1 MEGRK
6 LEEKATPKRK
16 SSHVQSVERALLL
29 VDLLAKEQR
38 EMSLTEISK
47 SMGWPKST
55 VHGLLSTLRDFQ
67 YIDQSPASGH
77 YQLGIRFF
85 ELGNIVARGW
95 DVRLVA
101 RPIMRRLNDELG
113 ETVQLA
119 TEDNG
124 EVLYLEKM
132 DSTHLLRIVS
142 DVGVR
147 LPMHCS
153 GLGKVLLAHKT
164 SSEVKWIVSQKG
176 LKAMTSRTITTLPEL
191 EKELEKVRQ
200 NGYGTDNGEIMDSL
214 RCVAAPVWDGNKK
227 VRYALS
233 VSGIGSNMRAER
245 YQQVI
250 ERVKQAAEEIS
261 YEMGYRDG
269 EMRPR

>member
-1 MEGRK
+1 MG
-6 LEEKATPKRK
+6 EKPVEKRK

-47 SMGWPKST
+47 SMSWPKST

-67 YIDQSPASGH
+67 YISQSPLTGH

-85 ELGNIVARGW
+85 ELGNLVARGW
-95 DVRLVA
+95 DVRTVA
-101 RPIMRRLNDELG
+101 RPAMMQLNDELG

-119 TEDNG
+119 AEDNG

-132 DSTHLLRIVS
+132 ESTHLLRIVS

-147 LPMHCS
+147 LPIHCS
-153 GLGKVLLAHKT
+153 GLGKVLLAYKT
-164 SSEVKWIVSQKG
+164 SSEVKWILNQKG
-176 LKAMTSRTITTLPEL
+176 LKPMTSRTITSAKEL
-191 EKELEKVRQ
+191 EKELEHIRQ
-200 NGYGTDNGEIMDSL
+200 NGYGTDNGEIMESL
-214 RCVAAPVWDGNKK
+214 RCVAAPIWDGNNK

-233 VSGIGSNMRAER
+233 VSGLGSNMKGER
-245 YQQVI
+245 YRLII
-250 ERVKQAAEEIS
+250 EKVKQAAKTIS
-261 YEMGYRDG
+261 YEMGYRGDM
-269 EMRPR
+269 EVPPQQQK